1 MRYFTLILTAAAA
14 AALMAAGCHE
24 KPEGGEG
31 SVSLHSDVEMTLPAT
46 ATDTIVSF
54 SATAAWTAIT
64 DGSEWIEIEPD
75 GGAAGDFEAV
85 LSVLDNNDTASRTAV
100 ITFLCGTSETALTIT
115 QNGAGLNEPDNPGN
129 PETALIRTMTITNGD
144 GDDTFIYT
152 FSYDNNSRVSNI
164 EMVNTFIESYQE
176 ITDQYSYEI
185 KYVENG
191 IEISGKGDSEGDYGE
206 TYFERYVAELDG
218 NGLAKSMEY
227 SSIEDDGYGDT
238 HETEVTV
245 TFEYDGSGRLI
256 RETGTEYGYQNY
268 SADYTWTNGDLT
280 GSYNSSEGYNGTFTY
295 SEYDNTGNIDINWIL
310 AGGYSSWAAPLGII
324 GVLGERSTHYV
335 WPDIWDYALVNG
347 NSDIGPVHKDLIGTT
362 VERTYYESHSGE
374 PEVTYTFASGSGSE
388 DELLTDIVKSIPWYQ
403 VTYSQTYRYVLE
415 DPSVQPD
422 EDGYY
427 RYGVRLEPVGD
438 PRETGR
444 ESLDPEVTK
453 VHIGY

>member
-1 MRYFTLILTAAAA
+1 MV
-14 AALMAAGCHE
+14 LMAVSCE
-24 KPEGGEG
+24 KRPGSDGSITIDGGTQI
-31 SVSLHSDVEMTLPAT
+31 TLSAA
-46 ATDTIVSF
+46 ATDTTVSF
-54 SATAAWTAIT
+54 SATAAWTVIT
-64 DGSEWIEIEPD
+64 EDIEWIGIEPA
-75 GGAAGDFEAV
+75 GGAAGEFEAA
-85 LSVLDNNDTASRTAV
+85 LSVLENNSSEPRTAV
-100 ITFLCGTSETALTIT
+100 ITFLCGTSETALTVT
-115 QNGAGLNEPDNPGN
+115 QNGAGNDAPA
-129 PETALIRTMTITNGD
+129 TALIRTMTVSDGA
-144 GDDTFIYT
+144 GDDTYLYT
-152 FSYDNNSRVSNI
+152 FTYDNNSRISN
-164 EMVNTFIESYQE
+164 MDMTNTFMDGDKE
-176 ITDQYSYEI
+176 ITSNYSYEI
-185 KYVENG
+185 KYVEGG
-191 IEISGKGDSEGDYGE
+191 IEISGNGDSGGDNGE
-206 TYFERYVAELDG
+206 TYTEKYVAELDG

-238 HETEVTV
+238 HETEVSV

-268 SADYTWTNGDLT
+268 STDYTWTNGDLT
-280 GSYNSSEGYNGTFTY
+280 GSYNSSEGYNETYTY
-295 SEYDNTGNIDINWIL
+295 SEHGNTGNIDINWIL
-310 AGGYSSWAAPLGII
+310 TGGYSSWAAPLGII
-324 GVLGERSTHYV
+324 GVLGERSTHYA
-335 WPDIWDYALVNG
+335 WPDMWDYALVGG
-347 NSDIGPVHKDLIGTT
+347 NSEIGPVHKDLIGTT

-374 PEVTYTFASGSGSE
+374 PEVTYTFASAPGSE